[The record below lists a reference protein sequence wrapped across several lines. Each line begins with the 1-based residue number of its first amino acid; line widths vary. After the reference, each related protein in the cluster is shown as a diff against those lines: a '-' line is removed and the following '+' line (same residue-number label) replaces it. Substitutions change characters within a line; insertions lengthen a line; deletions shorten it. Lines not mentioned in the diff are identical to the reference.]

1 MEIKNFIKIYDEVL
15 PWNALSNLIR
25 FANISKF
32 TETKIGGEGE
42 SKIDFKSFEI

>member
-15 PWNALSNLIR
+15 TWSVLSNLIR

-32 TETKIGGEGE
+32 KETSIGSNSE
-42 SKIDFKSFEI
+42 INFKFAYSS